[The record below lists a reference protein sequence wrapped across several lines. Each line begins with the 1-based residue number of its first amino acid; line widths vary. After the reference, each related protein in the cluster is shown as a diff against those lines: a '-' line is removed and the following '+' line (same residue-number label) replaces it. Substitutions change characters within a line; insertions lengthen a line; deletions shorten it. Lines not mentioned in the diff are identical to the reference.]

1 MGYVNRVL
9 LGAMVLGLTVFL
21 GSLAMVK
28 FLLWAGGA
36 LPWALAFA
44 LGALVVYFMALLM
57 ASNSQLRKQEFQVDM
72 RVNRAFEDGLA
83 RARRDF
89 ISKVN
94 LMFSARDMR
103 AGWRIPQDPDQI
115 AMWQRHQDICDDVQD
130 WLRPYMKGYG
140 DKLPE
145 YLPKPIRDARLQE
158 AAEDTAD
165 V

>member
-1 MGYVNRVL
+1 MGYVNRVS
-9 LGAMVLGLTVFL
+9 LGALVLGLTVFL

-44 LGALVVYFMALLM
+44 LGSLVGYFMALLV
-57 ASNSQLRKQEFQVDM
+57 AARSQLRNHEVQASI
-72 RVNRAFEDGLA
+72 RVNRAFEEGLD

-89 ISKVN
+89 IPNVN

-115 AMWQRHQDICDDVQD
+115 AMWQRHRDICDDVQD